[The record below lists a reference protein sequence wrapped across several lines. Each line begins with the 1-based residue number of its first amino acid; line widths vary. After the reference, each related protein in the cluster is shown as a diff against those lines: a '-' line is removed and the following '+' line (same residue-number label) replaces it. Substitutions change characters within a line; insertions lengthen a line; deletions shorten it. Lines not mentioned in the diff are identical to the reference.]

1 MHQKDEQKAIDRVEH
16 VRENFYKMPYAESA
30 KRLGSFDFE
39 EMSKMD
45 PKIRKQVQEEDM
57 DFLVKN
63 LEEAELFMLNYNEKV
78 PRSKRIKHRLE
89 GNKLFKEYKKAQRI
103 KYEPMM
109 KDDIEDIVKVADK
122 KTNLPSSQEDRHKLH
137 LDVHLAEDVTAEI
150 IRREDLV
157 DEFTRKPWE
166 ETKAKR
172 YRTYFIGLCIFSTL
186 PYYAYCEF
194 NSQKE
199 SGGFQG
205 VFLGMNTRV
214 L

>member
-1 MHQKDEQKAIDRVEH
+1 
-16 VRENFYKMPYAESA
+16 
-30 KRLGSFDFE
+30 
-39 EMSKMD
+39 
-45 PKIRKQVQEEDM
+45 
-57 DFLVKN
+57 
-63 LEEAELFMLNYNEKV
+63 
-78 PRSKRIKHRLE
+78 
-89 GNKLFKEYKKAQRI
+89 
-103 KYEPMM
+103 MM
-109 KDDIEDIVKVADK
+109 KDNIEDIVKVADK
-122 KTNLPSSQEDRHKLH
+122 KTNLPSSQEDRHRLH

-172 YRTYFIGLCIFSTL
+172 YRTYFIVLCIFGTL

>member
-1 MHQKDEQKAIDRVEH
+1 
-16 VRENFYKMPYAESA
+16 
-30 KRLGSFDFE
+30 
-39 EMSKMD
+39 
-45 PKIRKQVQEEDM
+45 
-57 DFLVKN
+57 
-63 LEEAELFMLNYNEKV
+63 
-78 PRSKRIKHRLE
+78 
-89 GNKLFKEYKKAQRI
+89 
-103 KYEPMM
+103 M

-122 KTNLPSSQEDRHKLH
+122 KTNLPSSPEDRHKLH

-172 YRTYFIGLCIFSTL
+172 YRTYFIGLCIFGTL